1 MNGVHSIPINS
12 VQRVDDPAL
21 MLRMN
26 QRITAEILQVSNDQV
41 ALALDGTQ
49 VIARMTSSDQAA
61 ALQEQRVAQFIV
73 RGFEQGMVT
82 LQLLRNPD
90 AQGAAPQAP
99 PELIPNILR
108 LHHLPDDPETV
119 LIAEALL
126 EKGETITPNA
136 VQALKDALSSFQEW
150 GQPQAQAASALYADG
165 MPLSKQAI
173 VLNQEPQQPL
183 DQVAADLM
191 ESMKTLDLSF
201 LARETREAL
210 NIIQETLQ
218 SLPLNLMTAD
228 GVADRLQQIIQLFG
242 HPLEFDLAQMASGRE
257 ISLSENILFA
267 LQRVKASLN
276 PMQHAEV
283 IQNLDRF
290 LDSLQHVHLA
300 NVARASSPDELSP
313 LEFHIPIAIKQPA
326 SETGQQHKARLRIS
340 REKPAG
346 AEPTA
351 MPSHVNLRVDLPDG
365 AIDINLTISSRKI
378 GALIATN
385 SIAIQ
390 EAVEEEIPRLKDDLG
405 QQGFQLTQSRC
416 VLDSFDEPAKKPGR
430 AWSSLSAVN
439 LEV

>member
-26 QRITAEILQVSNDQV
+26 QRITAEILQISNDQV
-41 ALALDGTQ
+41 ALALDGMQ

-61 ALQEQRVAQFIV
+61 ALQEQRVAQFVV
-73 RGFEQGMVT
+73 RGFEEGMVT

-108 LHHLPDDPETV
+108 MHHLPDDPETIM
-119 LIAEALL
+119 IAEALL

-150 GQPQAQAASALYADG
+150 GRSQAHAASALYADG

-173 VLNQEPQQPL
+173 LLNQEPHQPL

-191 ESMKTLDLSF
+191 ESMKTLEPSSL
-201 LARETREAL
+201 LHETRAAL
-210 NIIQETLQ
+210 NIIQEALQ
-218 SLPLNLMTAD
+218 TLPLDLMNAD
-228 GVADRLQQIIQLFG
+228 GLVDRLQQIIQLFG
-242 HPLEFDLAQMASGRE
+242 HPLEFDLAQMAAGKDV
-257 ISLSENILFA
+257 SLSDNILFA
-267 LQRVKASLN
+267 LQRLKASLN
-276 PMQHAEV
+276 PAQHAEV

-290 LDSLQHVHLA
+290 FDSLQHVHLA
-300 NVARASSPDELSP
+300 NVPRASGPDELSP

-326 SETGQQHKARLRIS
+326 GEPGQQRKARLRIS
-340 REKPAG
+340 REKPSG
-346 AEPTA
+346 TETS
-351 MPSHVNLRVDLPDG
+351 MPSHVNLHVDLPDG

-385 SIAIQ
+385 SIALQ
-390 EAVEEEIPRLKDDLG
+390 EAVEEEIPQLKADLG
-405 QQGFQLTQSRC
+405 QQGFHLTQSRC
-416 VLDSFDEPAKKPGR
+416 ILDSFDEPATKPGS